1 MGRVP
6 LVSSLLHSVVRGG
19 QFRPKPLGAG
29 ARRHCPKLFAPVP
42 VVAELASPG
51 PQAARVTLQSV
62 FLREADGAVNL
73 MRNRGAYSNRPV
85 SAQFRRRDLKA
96 GSPSVRCRA
105 GGLHDARDG
114 CHFRSKNSE
123 LLLDRLEFCNSL
135 TELLSLTDVVD

>member
-85 SAQFRRRDLKA
+85 SAQFRRRDLKPA
-96 GSPSVRCRA
+96 VPVSAAAQAACTTHVTAATSVPKTASCCWIA
-105 GGLHDARDG
+105 WNFAIA
-114 CHFRSKNSE
+114 
-123 LLLDRLEFCNSL
+123 
-135 TELLSLTDVVD
+135 